1 MDLGLKGRV
10 ALVTGSSS
18 GIGRAIALYLVEEG
32 AHVVVTGRDEAR
44 VNSVAK
50 EVEAKGVNVL
60 NVLADITVVED
71 LDRMVKAT
79 MDRFGRLDIL
89 VTSWG
94 RS

>member
-79 MDRFGRLDIL
+79 MDRFGRLDVL